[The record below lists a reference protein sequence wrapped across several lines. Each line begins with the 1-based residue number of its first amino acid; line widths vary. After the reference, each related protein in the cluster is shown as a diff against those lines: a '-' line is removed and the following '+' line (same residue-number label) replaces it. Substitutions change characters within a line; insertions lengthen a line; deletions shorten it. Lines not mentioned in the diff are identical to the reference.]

1 MTTFSRTKATKIN
14 LLDFKTPQMRAFH
27 FTWFAFFM
35 CFFGWFA
42 FPAMSKWVI
51 EDLGIDKKQF
61 VTTSQWAVGSTII
74 MRLIIGWL
82 CDKIGPRKAYTWI
95 LTLGAIP
102 VLLSGF
108 VQTYEQLLLV
118 RVFVGAIGAS
128 FVITQFHTSSMFAP
142 NIVGTANA
150 TAAGWGNLGGGV
162 TQQVMP
168 LLLLSFAFFMPE
180 NMAWRY
186 AMAVP
191 AVIMFIMGLLYSR
204 MTLDTPNGNYSDLK
218 NTPSAK
224 KQEGTFLDACKDY
237 RVWLLF
243 LMYGSCFGIELIVNS
258 NIALYLANDIKID
271 PYVAGTIASVFGLMN
286 LFARTLGGVFGDK
299 FGRTGGLNGRTKWL
313 FVTIFFEGL
322 ALMLFSRIEAVL
334 FLIPAMI
341 VFSLFVQMAEGA
353 TFSVVPFVNKKVVGS
368 ISGIVGAGGNVGAVL
383 GMFLFKMDALAWKDS
398 FLILGGIVTILSFS
412 ALLIRFSQAENDAA
426 NKEIEEIKKFEKTIE
441 DKETELEPAMELN
454 S

>member
-1 MTTFSRTKATKIN
+1 MTNLIRTKATKIN

-42 FPAMSKWVI
+42 FPALSKWVI

-74 MRLIIGWL
+74 MRLFIGWL
-82 CDKIGPRKAYTWI
+82 SDKIGPRKSYTYI
-95 LTLGAIP
+95 LILGSIP
-102 VLLSGF
+102 VFLSGF

-118 RVFVGAIGAS
+118 RVFIGGIGAS
-128 FVITQFHTSSMFAP
+128 FVITQFHTSLMFAP

-180 NMAWRY
+180 EMAWRY

-191 AVIMFIMGLLYSR
+191 AVIMLITGLLYSR
-204 MTLDTPNGNYSDLK
+204 MTTDTPNGDYATFK
-218 NTPSAK
+218 NNQIANK
-224 KQEGTFLDACKDY
+224 EHGTFLDACKDY
-237 RVWLLF
+237 RVWILF
-243 LMYGSCFGIELIVNS
+243 LLYGACFGIELIVNS
-258 NIALYLANDIKID
+258 NMALYLINDIKIN
-271 PYVAGTIASVFGLMN
+271 PYVAGTIAALFGLMN
-286 LFARTLGGVFGDK
+286 LFARTLGGVFGDR
-299 FGRTGGLNGRTKWL
+299 FGRSKGLNGRSQWL
-313 FVTIFFEGL
+313 FITLFFQGL
-322 ALMLFSRIEAVL
+322 FLILFSRIDAIL
-334 FLIPAMI
+334 FLIPSMI
-341 VFSLFVQMAEGA
+341 IFSLFVQMAEGA

-383 GMFLFKMDALAWKDS
+383 GMFLFKIDTLAWKDA
-398 FLILGGIVTILSFS
+398 FLVLGGIVLVLSFT
-412 ALLIRFSQAENDAA
+412 ALFIRFSKAENDAA
-426 NKEIEEIKKFEKTIE
+426 NKEIAEIKKFEKTIE
-441 DKETELEPAMELN
+441 DTEEELEPAMELN
-454 S
+454 